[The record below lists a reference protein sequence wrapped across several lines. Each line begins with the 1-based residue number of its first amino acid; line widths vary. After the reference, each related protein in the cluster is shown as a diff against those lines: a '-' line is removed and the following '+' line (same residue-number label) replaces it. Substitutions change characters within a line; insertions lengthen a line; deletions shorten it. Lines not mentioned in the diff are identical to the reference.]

1 MDGIMKTWNEPDIFE
16 SNQPNS
22 LQRFNEL
29 WRLRRE
35 QYDYDETKLIDVKP
49 IVDKLNDTGIVVLK
63 DVVDKKLLQKVRD
76 DAEEIWNEGIK
87 VKGAYS
93 ATAGAYPCR
102 AWGNID
108 GDAGTLAFRGEQG
121 CSSITDSGTGQYTCT
136 LDSSSPDTNG
146 SVTTSVR
153 VNSTAAQQWYLV
165 YGMWTD
171 INQIEIGARLI
182 DNNDDSFAIAD
193 VDLCLFSAFR

>member
-87 VKGAYS
+87 VKGASGKFSQLNKPSDAFELAVENPLYNCPS
-93 ATAGAYPCR
+93 VVPLVFNDISMMVATAFFECYP
-102 AWGNID
+102 AL
-108 GDAGTLAFRGEQG
+108 GTMNLRKSFVNPNTHARGTQEFHVDRN
-121 CSSITDSGTGQYTCT
+121 CPRIMKCFM
-136 LDSSSPDTNG
+136 
-146 SVTTSVR
+146 
-153 VNSTAAQQWYLV
+153 YL
-165 YGMWTD
+165 
-171 INQIEIGARLI
+171 N
-182 DNNDDSFAIAD
+182 D
-193 VDLCLFSAFR
+193 VDEEGGTFCI

>member
-1 MDGIMKTWNEPDIFE
+1 MIIEIQKITLLKYVRIMSMMLGICVYIKMIMMDGIMKTWNEPDIFE

-76 DAEEIWNEGIK
+76 DA
-87 VKGAYS
+87 
-93 ATAGAYPCR
+93 
-102 AWGNID
+102 
-108 GDAGTLAFRGEQG
+108 
-121 CSSITDSGTGQYTCT
+121 
-136 LDSSSPDTNG
+136 
-146 SVTTSVR
+146 
-153 VNSTAAQQWYLV
+153 
-165 YGMWTD
+165 
-171 INQIEIGARLI
+171 
-182 DNNDDSFAIAD
+182 
-193 VDLCLFSAFR
+193 